1 MKYSYVRREVIIE
14 DGIIELTCLE
24 NELLDLI
31 WNKESKAISFK
42 ELNEKL
48 YANIG
53 KSNISSLHLLTN
65 RMIDKGVPIKKIR
78 GYGIKIPR
86 EEF

>member
-14 DGIIELTCLE
+14 DGIIELTFLE

-31 WNKESKAISFK
+31 
-42 ELNEKL
+42 LNEKL
-48 YANIG
+48 YVNIG

-65 RMIDKGVPIKKIR
+65 RMIDKGIPIKKIR